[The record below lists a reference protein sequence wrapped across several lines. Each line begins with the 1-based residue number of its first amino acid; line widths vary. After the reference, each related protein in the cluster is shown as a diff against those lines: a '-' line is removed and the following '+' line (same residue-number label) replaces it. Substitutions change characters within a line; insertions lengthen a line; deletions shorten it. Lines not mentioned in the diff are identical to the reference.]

1 MRQSGIGKKRRPVP
15 FAEDKDLSRQS
26 GRRGRCARGRAAGL
40 VQFPEKRPA
49 DKICWPADRPK
60 TSAVIS
66 LWSCRTCSRRCRPDA
81 GAVGF
86 LLLCSK
92 SGRSRGPA
100 PAAVRQQGEGPNNS
114 LRSCAG
120 CFPCPRTAP
129 KTAAALL
136 HRGPDFQAKQTH
148 PPTRGADA
156 RRKLKT
162 FPLPAGLSAGRSRR
176 WSCRR

>member
-1 MRQSGIGKKRRPVP
+1 MRQGGIGKKRRPVP

-26 GRRGRCARGRAAGL
+26 GRRGRCARGRAAGPA
-40 VQFPEKRPA
+40 QFPAKRPA
-49 DKICWPADRPK
+49 DKIYWPADRPK

-66 LWSCRTCSRRCRPDA
+66 LWSCRTCSRRCRRCGLFAALRQKRPVRRTRPRRCAAA
-81 GAVGF
+81 GGPNNRPRFARAVF
-86 LLLCSK
+86 
-92 SGRSRGPA
+92 PA
-100 PAAVRQQGEGPNNS
+100 PAPKNGR
-114 LRSCAG
+114 CA
-120 CFPCPRTAP
+120 FAPR
-129 KTAAALL
+129 
-136 HRGPDFQAKQTH
+136 PDFQAKQTH